1 MLNKTGVPTKDQINE
16 CFPSQQQLIRPKAII
31 ECYEK
36 IPCNPCSTS
45 CPHQAIYIGD
55 DINERPQLSVNRC
68 TGCGICVYHCPGL
81 AIVVAQ
87 LKEDRAWFKIP
98 YEMLPHPQKGEVW
111 HGINR
116 SGEIICDALIEQ
128 VMTNP
133 KSDHTVLVT
142 ASVDATYLYDFITI
156 RKKI

>member
-1 MLNKTGVPTKDQINE
+1 
-16 CFPSQQQLIRPKAII
+16 
-31 ECYEK
+31 
-36 IPCNPCSTS
+36 
-45 CPHQAIYIGD
+45 
-55 DINERPQLSVNRC
+55 
-68 TGCGICVYHCPGL
+68 
-81 AIVVAQ
+81 
-87 LKEDRAWFKIP
+87 
-98 YEMLPHPQKGEVW
+98 MLPHPQKGEVW